1 MKIGDFQPGFNRISL
16 FGPLSFL
23 KKEEFETM
31 KSRIVYGPILS
42 RRLGRSLGVDV
53 IKNTGSKKNC
63 NYDCI
68 YCQLGHVE
76 KKLKG
81 PEDVQ
86 GAVTPAEVAEGLQNF
101 HKNIEDLDFITFSGT
116 CEPTLNLSLGE
127 MIREIRKISEIQIC
141 VITNSSLMGRPDVRE
156 NLAEADLV
164 VATLVSG
171 NEAAWRNIHRPAPG
185 LKFQEILEGLREL
198 SKKESGPKLALEVML
213 LDHADGVSLN
223 STDEE
228 VESLIEAV
236 RYIAP
241 DEIEILTTSRPPA
254 EAYVVPVPE
263 ERLREI
269 AERFVAEFGKEK
281 VTLVLKGK
289 KKKRSK
295 VSHQDPEEEVYAL
308 LLRRP
313 CTFEQVEKAL
323 DIDSGRLHLIIE
335 KLLKAGKIVEVGS
348 SGEEYYKAS

>member
-1 MKIGDFQPGFNRISL
+1 
-16 FGPLSFL
+16 
-23 KKEEFETM
+23 M
-31 KSRIVYGPILS
+31 KSRIVYGPLLS

-76 KKLKG
+76 KKLRG
-81 PEDVQ
+81 PEAVQ
-86 GAVTPAEVAEGLQNF
+86 GGVPPGEVVESLQNF
-101 HKNIEDLDFITFSGT
+101 HKNVEDLDYITFSGT
-116 CEPTLNLSLGE
+116 CEPTLNLTLGE
-127 MIREIRKISEIQIC
+127 MIREIRKVSEIPVC
-141 VITNSSLMGRPDVRE
+141 VITNSSLTGRSDVRE

-164 VATLVSG
+164 VATFVSG
-171 NEAAWRNIHRPAPG
+171 NEDTWKKIHRPAP
-185 LKFQEILEGLREL
+185 EIKLEEVIEGLRKL
-198 SKKESGPKLALEVML
+198 AKMESGPKLALEIML
-213 LDHADGVSLN
+213 LERADGSPLN
-223 STDEE
+223 STEEE
-228 VESLIEAV
+228 VEALIEAIK
-236 RYIAP
+236 YIAP
-241 DEIEILTTSRPPA
+241 DEIEILSVSRPPA

-269 AERFVAEFGKEK
+269 AERFVSEFGQEK
-281 VTLVLKGK
+281 VRLVLKGL

-295 VSHQDPEEEVYAL
+295 VSHQNPEEEVYAL

-323 DIDSGRLHLIIE
+323 DIDSGGLHLIIE